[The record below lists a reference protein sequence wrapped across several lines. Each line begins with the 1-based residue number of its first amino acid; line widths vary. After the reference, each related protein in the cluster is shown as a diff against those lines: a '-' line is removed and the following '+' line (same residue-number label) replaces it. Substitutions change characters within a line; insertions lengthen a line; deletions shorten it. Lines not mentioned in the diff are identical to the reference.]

1 MNSCNNISN
10 DMLEIKCN
18 NVQNCCSCSKNSCDC
33 GFDEEDTG
41 FPTNPMYGQ
50 SYVPVQQMED
60 VFTPCVGLKMGTIF
74 PELVSPYSPGQSME
88 EIQFIEDMNKIGEGC
103 NTCH

>member
-1 MNSCNNISN
+1 
-10 DMLEIKCN
+10 
-18 NVQNCCSCSKNSCDC
+18 
-33 GFDEEDTG
+33 
-41 FPTNPMYGQ
+41 MYGQ

>member
-1 MNSCNNISN
+1 
-10 DMLEIKCN
+10 MLETKCN

-74 PELVSPYSPGQSME
+74 PELVSPYRPGQSME